1 MQVTQAVDTSELA
14 IAQVIVLLRGLVRV
28 GKIDPPLR
36 VAMVVGTGAEA
47 DAWRHEALEYLT
59 AKAEGLQY
67 LPSTVSLGERYDA

>member
-1 MQVTQAVDTSELA
+1 MNAVRTDERT

-36 VAMVVGTGAEA
+36 VALVVGSSAEA
-47 DAWRHEALEYLT
+47 AAWREEALDYLT
-59 AKAEGLQY
+59 AKAEGVQY